1 MAHCTQHKKGLKD
14 MWNEGMDSWD
24 KMEANEMVKE
34 RCDRWGKDEKAYI
47 LSKKKI
53 LMTNRNCLIKK
64 NMEANW

>member
-1 MAHCTQHKKGLKD
+1 
-14 MWNEGMDSWD
+14 MDSWD

-64 NMEANW
+64 NMEAN